1 MFRKNKLAMLVG
13 EFLGTAALT
22 LMVLSISHSQLS
34 LAYFIATAAGLVI
47 ALMTLALAGISGAVF
62 NPAMTIG
69 LWTVRKLRTLQA
81 VSYIIVQLAGGA
93 VAWQLFEYLTKLSGV
108 HNTGTY
114 SARILVAEVIGAFVF
129 AFVWAAAIYQRFALF
144 NKAVAIGGSFTAGS
158 LIASLGS
165 AGILNPAV
173 ALGLHQW
180 AWGTY
185 VLGPILGAVIGFNLY
200 NLLFVET
207 ELAEVAESKSEKSK
221 TSTLSASLSQSEVE
235 TAGDVAEDEVVQPK
249 STTTRRS
256 SSRSTT
262 AKSTRSGTSKKAPAK
277 RKSSSSSSSSPRGR
291 NPNAA

>member
-22 LMVLSISHSQLS
+22 LIVLSISHSQLS
-34 LAYFIATAAGLVI
+34 LGYFIASAAGLMV

-81 VSYIIVQLAGGA
+81 LSYLAVQLLGGA
-93 VAWQLFEYLTKLSGV
+93 VAWELFVYLTKLSGI
-108 HNTGTY
+108 HNSGAY
-114 SARILVAEVIGAFVF
+114 SSRVLVAEVVGTFVF
-129 AFVWAAAIYQRFALF
+129 SFVWAAAIYQRFSLYA
-144 NKAVAIGGSFTAGS
+144 KAAAIGGALMAGS
-158 LIASLGS
+158 LVATLGS

-180 AWGTY
+180 GWGTY
-185 VLGPILGAVIGFNLY
+185 VLGPVLGAVIGFNLY

-207 ELAEVAESKSEKSK
+207 ELAEVASSRDEKAK
-221 TSTLSASLSQSEVE
+221 TSKLNATLTQSEVATE
-235 TAGDVAEDEVVQPK
+235 VKANKKTASAKEKTSAVK
-249 STTTRRS
+249 SKR
-256 SSRSTT
+256 T
-262 AKSTRSGTSKKAPAK
+262 AAKK
-277 RKSSSSSSSSPRGR
+277 KSSGRR

>member
-22 LMVLSISHSQLS
+22 LAVLAVSHSQLS
-34 LAYFIATAAGLVI
+34 LNYFIASAAGLTV

-81 VSYIIVQLAGGA
+81 LSYLVVQLLGGA
-93 VAWQLFEYLTKLSGV
+93 VAWELFIYLTKLSGV

-114 SARILVAEVIGAFVF
+114 SSRVLVAEVVGTFIF
-129 AFVWAAAIYQRFALF
+129 AFVWAAAIYQRFPLYA
-144 NKAVAIGGSFTAGS
+144 KAAAIGGALMSGS

-165 AGILNPAV
+165 AGVLNPAV

-180 AWGTY
+180 GWGTY
-185 VLGPILGAVIGFNLY
+185 VLGPVLGAVIGFNLY

-207 ELAEVAESKSEKSK
+207 ELAEVATGREAKAGTSKLNA
-221 TSTLSASLSQSEVE
+221 TLTQSEVATE
-235 TAGDVAEDEVVQPK
+235 VDANVNTASAKGRTAAVRR
-249 STTTRRS
+249 TT
-256 SSRSTT
+256 SRTST
-262 AKSTRSGTSKKAPAK
+262 AKKSGNRPSG
-277 RKSSSSSSSSPRGR
+277 RGR

>member
-13 EFLGTAALT
+13 EFLGTGALT
-22 LMVLSISHSQLS
+22 LIVLAISHSQLS
-34 LAYFIATAAGLVI
+34 LGYFIASAAGLMV

-81 VSYIIVQLAGGA
+81 LSYLAVQLLAGI
-93 VAWQLFEYLTKLSGV
+93 VAWELFVYLTKISGI

-114 SARILVAEVIGAFVF
+114 NARVLVAEVVGTFIFSFG
-129 AFVWAAAIYQRFALF
+129 WAAAIYQRFNLF
-144 NKAVAIGGSFTAGS
+144 TKAVTIGASLTAGA
-158 LIASLGS
+158 LVASLGS
-165 AGILNPAV
+165 AGLLNPAV

-185 VLGPILGAVIGFNLY
+185 VLGPVLGAVIGFNLY

-207 ELAEVAESKSEKSK
+207 ELAEVAESRAAG
-221 TSTLSASLSQSEVE
+221 TSRLNATLTHSEVAADA
-235 TAGDVAEDEVVQPK
+235 TARARTSAAKAKTGAVKARTAAAK
-249 STTTRRS
+249 RKTAAKKAS
-256 SSRSTT
+256 SSR
-262 AKSTRSGTSKKAPAK
+262 R
-277 RKSSSSSSSSPRGR
+277 R

>member
-13 EFLGTAALT
+13 EFLGTTALT
-22 LMVLSISHSQLS
+22 LIVLAISHSQLS
-34 LAYFIATAAGLVI
+34 LAYFIATAAGLMV

-81 VSYIIVQLAGGA
+81 LSYLAVQLLGGA
-93 VAWQLFEYLTKLSGV
+93 VAWELFVYLTKLTGI

-114 SARILVAEVIGAFVF
+114 NARILVAEVIGTFIF
-129 AFVWAAAIYQRFALF
+129 AFVWAAAIYQRFNLF
-144 NKAVAIGGSFTAGS
+144 AKAAAIGGALTAGS
-158 LIASLGS
+158 LVASLGS

-185 VLGPILGAVIGFNLY
+185 VLGPVLGAVVGFNLY

-207 ELAEVAESKSEKSK
+207 ELAEVATTRSERAK
-221 TSTLSASLSQSEVE
+221 TSELNATLTQSEVA
-235 TAGDVAEDEVVQPK
+235 TEVVADVEAVATGAKPATK
-249 STTTRRS
+249 
-256 SSRSTT
+256 SRSAAAKKPAAKKTT
-262 AKSTRSGTSKKAPAK
+262 AKKSTSAR
-277 RKSSSSSSSSPRGR
+277 RK

>member
-34 LAYFIATAAGLVI
+34 LGYFIATSAGLMV

-81 VSYIIVQLAGGA
+81 IAYLAVQFAGGW
-93 VAWQLFEYLTKLSGV
+93 VAWLLFVYLTKISGI

-114 SARILVAEVIGAFVF
+114 SARILVAEVIGTFIF
-129 AFVWAAAIYQRFALF
+129 SFGWAAAIYQRFSLF
-144 NKAVAIGGSFTAGS
+144 AKAATIGGSLTAGA
-158 LIASLGS
+158 LVASLAS
-165 AGILNPAV
+165 AGFMNPAV

-180 AWGTY
+180 GWGTY
-185 VLGPILGAVIGFNLY
+185 VLGPVLGAVIGFNLY

-207 ELAEVAESKSEKSK
+207 ELAEVAVSK
-221 TSTLSASLSQSEVE
+221 TERAKTSELNATLSQSEVE
-235 TAGDVAEDEVVQPK
+235 AEVAGADKTPRAAARRN
-249 STTTRRS
+249 STTRSRS
-256 SSRSTT
+256 ST
-262 AKSTRSGTSKKAPAK
+262 AKKAPAK
-277 RKSSSSSSSSPRGR
+277 RGGR
-291 NPNAA
+291 STASRRRNSNAA